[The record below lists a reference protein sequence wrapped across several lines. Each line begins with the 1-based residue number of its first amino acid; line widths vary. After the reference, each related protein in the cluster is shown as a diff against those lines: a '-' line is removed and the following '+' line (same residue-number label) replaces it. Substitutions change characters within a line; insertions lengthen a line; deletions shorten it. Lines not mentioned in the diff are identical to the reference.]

1 MSPRSTAVRR
11 PARTPVADID
21 KAIHEF
27 LYNRS
32 VAKNAGKLRDKARD
46 VLKPWFDGGAG
57 GRATEDEN
65 GSKTVEFEAPLL
77 IDGVKYTGLMN
88 VRKESSELDLD
99 LVDDLLD
106 ELGQTARNRVVKK
119 VVDYVVDPDELFK
132 LNQEGVI
139 TDEQLDA
146 LFKTTVTWALGIK
159 QA

>member
-32 VAKNAGKLRDKARD
+32 IAKNAGKLRDKARD
-46 VLKPWFDGGAG
+46 TLKPWFASGAG
-57 GRATEDEN
+57 GRATVNDN
-65 GSKTVEFEAPLL
+65 GSQEVEFEAPLL
-77 IDGVKYTGLMN
+77 IDGVKYTGLEN
-88 VRKESSELDLD
+88 VRKESSALDLD

-106 ELGQTARNRVVKK
+106 TLGKDVRSRVVKK

-146 LFKTTVTWALGIK
+146 LFTVDVTWALGVK